1 MAGLVRER
9 RALNYCTMEDCY
21 FFPRHAGMTVSE
33 LAIACGAELSVDASG
48 DAVVTGVAPLA
59 RAATGDLTFI
69 TSRVHVDWLAD
80 LQATAIMC
88 HPRFE
93 ALVPTKCS
101 VLLTS
106 RPQLAFAEAAQIL
119 YPDAMKPGAFVDEAA
134 ISPQAIVHPD
144 VYLEDETICVEA
156 GAVIAEG
163 AQIGSGTR
171 ILAGATI
178 GRKCRVGRDCVI
190 SVGVTLQHALVGNRV
205 IIHPGARLGQDGFG
219 YTPSDHGMTKIVQI
233 GRVIVQDDVEIGANT
248 TIDRGALDDTVIGE
262 GSKIDNLVQIGHNV
276 HLGRYCAIA
285 SQVGI
290 SGSVTIGN
298 GVMLGGNVGVN
309 GHLKIG
315 DGAQIAG
322 MSAVAGDVPA
332 GARWGGIPARPM
344 RAFLKDMAEMNARA
358 FGKKDKKGSAD
369 G

>member
-1 MAGLVRER
+1 
-9 RALNYCTMEDCY
+9 MEDCF
-21 FFPRHAGMTVSE
+21 FFPRHTGLTVSE
-33 LAIACGAELSVDASG
+33 LAAACGADLSRTAAS
-48 DAVVTGVAPLA
+48 AEAIITGVAPLA
-59 RAATGDLTFI
+59 RAASGDLTFI
-69 TSRVHVDWLAD
+69 ASKVHVDWLAD
-80 LQATAIMC
+80 LQATAIIC

-93 ALVPTKCS
+93 TLIPTQCT
-101 VLLTS
+101 VLLAS
-106 RPQLAFAEAAQIL
+106 RPQLAFAIAAQLL
-119 YPDAMKPGAFVDEAA
+119 YPDAVVPEAFDSGQAT
-134 ISPQAIVHPD
+134 SPHAVVHPD
-144 VYLEDETICVEA
+144 VQLEDDTVRIEA
-156 GAVIAEG
+156 GAVIAAG
-163 AQIGSGTR
+163 VQIGSGTR
-171 ILAGATI
+171 ISAGAVI
-178 GRKCRVGRDCVI
+178 GRNCRIGRNCVI
-190 SVGVTLQHALVGNRV
+190 SASATLQHALVGNRV
-205 IIHPGARLGQDGFG
+205 VIHPGARLGQDGFG
-219 YTPSDHGMTKIVQI
+219 YTPSDGGMTKIVQI
-233 GRVIVQDDVEIGANT
+233 GRVIIQDDVEIGANT

-276 HLGRYCAIA
+276 HLGRHCVIV

-358 FGKKDKKGSAD
+358 FGRKDKKGSAD

>member
-1 MAGLVRER
+1 M
-9 RALNYCTMEDCY
+9 
-21 FFPRHAGMTVSE
+21 SK
-33 LAIACGAELSVDASG
+33 LAIACNAELSDEALG
-48 DAVVTGVAPLA
+48 DRIITGVAPLS

-80 LQATAIMC
+80 LKATAIIC

-93 ALVPTKCS
+93 ALVPTGCG
-101 VLLTS
+101 VLLTK
-106 RPQLAFAEAAQIL
+106 RPELAFAEAAQIL
-119 YPDAMKPGAFVDEAA
+119 YPDAMTPNGFEGQNT
-134 ISPQAIVHPD
+134 ISPKAIIHPD
-144 VYLEDETICVEA
+144 AQLEDDTVCVEA

-163 AQIGSGTR
+163 AQIGAGTR

-178 GRKCRVGRDCVI
+178 GQKCRVGRDCVL
-190 SVGVTLQHALVGNRV
+190 SAGVTLQHTLLGNRV
-205 IIHPGARLGQDGFG
+205 VIHPGARIGQDGFG
-219 YTPSDHGMTKIVQI
+219 YTPSDRGMTKIVQI
-233 GRVIVQDDVEIGANT
+233 GRVIIQDDVEIGANT

-285 SQVGI
+285 SQVGV
-290 SGSVTIGN
+290 SGSVKIGD

-358 FGKKDKKGSAD
+358 FGKKDKKGLAD

>member
-1 MAGLVRER
+1 
-9 RALNYCTMEDCY
+9 
-21 FFPRHAGMTVSE
+21 MTVSE
-33 LAIACGAELSVDASG
+33 LAIACNAELSDAVLG
-48 DAVVTGVAPLA
+48 DKVVTGVAPLA
-59 RAATGDLTFI
+59 RAADGDLTFI

-80 LQATAIMC
+80 LQATAIIC

-93 ALVPTKCS
+93 ALVPSKCG

-106 RPQLAFAEAAQIL
+106 RPQLAFAQAAQIL
-119 YPDAMKPGAFVDEAA
+119 YPDAMTPDTFDGQAT
-134 ISPQAIVHPD
+134 ISPDAVVHPAAH
-144 VYLEDETICVEA
+144 LEDETVRVEA

-163 AQIGSGTR
+163 AQIGSGTQ
-171 ILAGATI
+171 ILAGAAI
-178 GRKCRVGRDCVI
+178 GRNCRVGRNCVI
-190 SVGVTLQHALVGNRV
+190 SAGVTLQHALVGNRV

-219 YTPSDHGMTKIVQI
+219 YTPSDNGMAKIVQI

-248 TIDRGALDDTVIGE
+248 TIDRGALDDTVVGE

-276 HLGRYCAIA
+276 HMGRHCAIA

-290 SGSVTIGN
+290 SGSVKIGD

-358 FGKKDKKGSAD
+358 FGKKDKRGSAN

>member
-1 MAGLVRER
+1 MS
-9 RALNYCTMEDCY
+9 D
-21 FFPRHAGMTVSE
+21 
-33 LAIACGAELSVDASG
+33 LAIACGAEVAKSTSG
-48 DAVVTGVAPLA
+48 EAIVTGVAPLS
-59 RAATGDLTFI
+59 RAATGDLTYI
-69 TSRVHVDWLAD
+69 TSKVHVDWLAD
-80 LQATAIMC
+80 LQATAIIC

-93 ALVPTKCS
+93 ALVPAQCC
-101 VLLTS
+101 VLLTKQ
-106 RPQLAFAEAAQIL
+106 PQLAFAMAAQIL
-119 YPDAMKPGAFVDEAA
+119 YPDALVPDAFDSQRTM
-134 ISPQAIVHPD
+134 SPQAVVHPAAH
-144 VYLEDETICVEA
+144 LEDDTVTIEA

-163 AQIGSGTR
+163 VQIGSGTR
-171 ILAGATI
+171 ISAGAVI
-178 GRKCRVGRDCVI
+178 GRKCRIGRACVI
-190 SVGVTLQHALVGNRV
+190 SPGATLQHALIGDRV
-205 IIHPGARLGQDGFG
+205 VIHPGARIGQDGFG
-219 YTPSDHGMTKIVQI
+219 YAPSEGGMTKIVQI
-233 GRVIVQDDVEIGANT
+233 GRVIIQDDVEIGANT
-248 TIDRGALDDTVIGE
+248 AIDRGALDDTVIGE
-262 GSKIDNLVQIGHNV
+262 GTKIDNLVQIGHNV
-276 HLGRYCAIA
+276 HIGRHCVIV

-358 FGKKDKKGSAD
+358 FGRKDKKGSAD